1 MFSWKYEFFLNNV
14 SVSIYYDKTVYH
26 GLYIASM
33 WKRTK
38 KYITN
43 WAEDCI
49 RSTWKQFS
57 KWIIKAHWWA
67 FMWMKES
74 ERKDL
79 AATMGPKTFWSRYS
93 FWNYEVDFWMF
104 FPVTSKFKNFLF
116 VYFYWRFSSKQSDC
130 FKNSWKSQ
138 DFQFWNCLLDLEYWT
153 AIKVADIRLNT
164 QIHN

>member
-1 MFSWKYEFFLNNV
+1 MFWWKYEFFLNNV
-14 SVSIYYDKTVYH
+14 SVSIYYDKTVLSFFFYVLH
-26 GLYIASM
+26 IALM

-79 AATMGPKTFWSRYS
+79 AATMGPKTSWGR
-93 FWNYEVDFWMF
+93 F
-104 FPVTSKFKNFLF
+104 FNTFFFVMNKFNKFFLKFVISCFFIKTIRVADMRWDWIPQTLQGLCCNFLSCQNSSEKQPSF
-116 VYFYWRFSSKQSDC
+116 SFY
-130 FKNSWKSQ
+130 
-138 DFQFWNCLLDLEYWT
+138 
-153 AIKVADIRLNT
+153 
-164 QIHN
+164 

>member
-104 FPVTSKFKNFLF
+104 FPVTSKFKKFCLFIFIGVFHQNNLIASKILEKVRNFSF
-116 VYFYWRFSSKQSDC
+116 EIACW
-130 FKNSWKSQ
+130 
-138 DFQFWNCLLDLEYWT
+138 
-153 AIKVADIRLNT
+153 I
-164 QIHN
+164 

>member
-1 MFSWKYEFFLNNV
+1 MKSFWIIFLYQFIMIKPFII
-14 SVSIYYDKTVYH
+14 SFHI
-26 GLYIASM
+26 LYA

-38 KYITN
+38 RYITN

-79 AATMGPKTFWSRYS
+79 AATMGPKTFWSRYW
-93 FWNYEVDFWMF
+93 FRNYEVDFWRF
-104 FPVTSKFKNFLF
+104 FFFFFHLFSHQNNVIDSKI
-116 VYFYWRFSSKQSDC
+116 R
-130 FKNSWKSQ
+130 
-138 DFQFWNCLLDLEYWT
+138 E
-153 AIKVADIRLNT
+153 KVRICSFEIACWI
-164 QIHN
+164 

>member
-1 MFSWKYEFFLNNV
+1 MNSFWIMFLYQFIMIKPFIISFHV
-14 SVSIYYDKTVYH
+14 
-26 GLYIASM
+26 LYIALT

-79 AATMGPKTFWSRYS
+79 SATMGPKTFWSRYW

-104 FPVTSKFKNFLF
+104 FFGTKNCFVCLFLIGFFYQNNVIGSKI
-116 VYFYWRFSSKQSDC
+116 R
-130 FKNSWKSQ
+130 
-138 DFQFWNCLLDLEYWT
+138 E
-153 AIKVADIRLNT
+153 KVRICSF
-164 QIHN
+164 

>member
-1 MFSWKYEFFLNNV
+1 MNSFWIMFLYQFIMIKPFIIFFYV
-14 SVSIYYDKTVYH
+14 
-26 GLYIASM
+26 LYIALM

-79 AATMGPKTFWSRYS
+79 AATIGPNS
-93 FWNYEVDFWMF
+93 FWGRFRMVF
-104 FPVTSKFKNFLF
+104 FVTNKFNKFCLFICNWFFFHQNNLIGSKIP
-116 VYFYWRFSSKQSDC
+116 
-130 FKNSWKSQ
+130 
-138 DFQFWNCLLDLEYWT
+138 E
-153 AIKVADIRLNT
+153 KVRICSFEIACWI
-164 QIHN
+164 